1 MEQEDSTFKQEAE
14 ILRGVKGLVEQENA
28 TSKQGVDVLDK
39 AAELL
44 KLSTKQSAQQVA
56 VLDKVAELLG
66 ESEMLR
72 AREDFNKALD
82 EADGYCSDCPL
93 CSPDYLI
100 EVPLDCAIRAEAK
113 ADKMLDAAELNR
125 LAILGSSVWDVS
137 KTEAFVK
144 KALDRSGTSLDRFF
158 SHLVLAH
165 VYFCHL
171 EKGAELGKVEA
182 GRKEF
187 RLAIG
192 SLQTET
198 TTDAIRT
205 RSGEC
210 YAIWAAH
217 EVCLGNSAMYSQVV
231 ANATS
236 QWTTLPDE
244 FLLRSKW
251 FATIEAAKRGT
262 KPQISCL
269 FKPPVPLTPVT
280 LMPPVPNIPVG
291 PAAPTPTP
299 ATPTMPT
306 PATPTMPTPTP
317 TLAPTGR

>member
-1 MEQEDSTFKQEAE
+1 MIELALTASVLIVAVVAAVIAWRSDATFKEEAGLLREATALVEQEDSTFKQEAE

-100 EVPLDCAIRAEAK
+100 EVPLDRAIRAEAK

-144 KALDRSGTSLDRFF
+144 KAR
-158 SHLVLAH
+158 
-165 VYFCHL
+165 
-171 EKGAELGKVEA
+171 
-182 GRKEF
+182 
-187 RLAIG
+187 
-192 SLQTET
+192 QTEVGLHWIGFFRIWCSRT
-198 TTDAIRT
+198 SISAISRKGPSLVRSRPAERNFGLQLAACRRKPRLTLSERVRVSAMQSGPRT
-205 RSGEC
+205 KCALATARCTRRLWLTLHHNGRPCPTSFCCG
-210 YAIWAAH
+210 ANGSRPLRLQNVAQSRRFP
-217 EVCLGNSAMYSQVV
+217 VCLNR
-231 ANATS
+231 
-236 QWTTLPDE
+236 LC
-244 FLLRSKW
+244 R
-251 FATIEAAKRGT
+251 
-262 KPQISCL
+262 
-269 FKPPVPLTPVT
+269 
-280 LMPPVPNIPVG
+280 
-291 PAAPTPTP
+291 
-299 ATPTMPT
+299 
-306 PATPTMPTPTP
+306 
-317 TLAPTGR
+317 